1 MKKLRLGVLGM
12 SEGNGH
18 PYSWSAIFNGFDMQ
32 YMKDC
37 PFPVIPDYL
46 QQQDF
51 PAAFL
56 TEMGEV
62 THVWAQDREI
72 AEHIAQSAKIA
83 YVVDNAED
91 MIGEVDAILLARD
104 DGENHY
110 DMAMP
115 FIKAG
120 LPIFIDKPFTLL
132 VKEGEAMLAAQH
144 FDSQIFTCS
153 SLRYA
158 EELKLTEADREAI
171 GEIKYVE
178 GSIVKKW
185 ETYGIHILEPILAQ
199 LPNRGQLV
207 SVTSVKQGEIQ
218 VVVVKWE
225 NCLANLRIT
234 GTVPSPLALT
244 FYGSKGNVEK
254 RFVDSF
260 ACFRSSLKHFV
271 EGIHCKEIL
280 ISHAETMEI
289 VEILEKGKC

>member
-1 MKKLRLGVLGM
+1 MNKLRLGVLGM

-18 PYSWSAIFNGFDMQ
+18 PYSWSAIFNGFDMR

-46 QQQDF
+46 QQQNF

-72 AEHIAQSAKIA
+72 AEHIAKASKIA
-83 YVVDNAED
+83 NVVANAED
-91 MIGEVDAILLARD
+91 MISEVDAILLARD

-110 DMAMP
+110 EMAMP

-120 LPIFIDKPFTLL
+120 LPIFIDKPFALS
-132 VKEGEAMLAAQH
+132 VKEAEAMLEAQH
-144 FDSQIFTCS
+144 FDSQVFTCS

-158 EELKLTEADREAI
+158 EELHLTEADRETI
-171 GEIKYVE
+171 GDVKYVE

-185 ETYGIHILEPILAQ
+185 ETYGIHILEPIMAQ
-199 LPNRGQLV
+199 LPNRGRLI
-207 SVTSVKQGEIQ
+207 SVTPVKQGEIQ
-218 VVVVKWE
+218 VVVIKWE
-225 NCLANLRIT
+225 NCMACLRIT
-234 GTVPSPLALT
+234 GSAPSPLAIT
-244 FYGSKGNVEK
+244 FYGTKGNVEK
-254 RFVDSF
+254 CFADSF
-260 ACFRSSLKHFV
+260 SCFRASLKHFV
-271 EGIHCKEIL
+271 ESIHSKEIL
-280 ISHAETMEI
+280 ISRAETMEI